1 MRRLLAVVLLALS
14 GVSHAAIQT
23 QEIPYTSADG
33 TKLIGYYAYDDAVK
47 GPRPGVVVVHEW
59 WGLNDYAKRR
69 ARDLA
74 GLGYSALAID
84 MYGDGKNTEHPKDAL
99 AFMQAAL
106 KDGKA
111 ASARFQAGLDLLK
124 KQPQTDPDKI
134 AAIGYCFGGSTVLNM
149 ALEGMDLQAVASFH
163 GGGLHTA
170 EATSPHLLIPKTNAQ
185 YLILVA
191 DNAEGVVAGMDMTFS
206 GFPIGRVRRIELA
219 DTGNVRILIRH
230 ILARIQHQHHHIGGL
245 DGLQGR
251 FGLEGLRRIDHGRAV
266 GQTAQVGRDHAEAM
280 IERHRDAQPVLMG
293 ELDRLGRE
301 ALAQLDVA
309 PLPAR

>member
-14 GVSHAAIQT
+14 GAGHAAVQT

-33 TKLIGYYAYDDAVK
+33 TKLIGYYAYDDAIK

-84 MYGDGKNTEHPKDAL
+84 MYGDGKNTEHPTDAM

-124 KQPQTDPDKI
+124 KQPQTDPDKL
-134 AAIGYCFGGSTVLNM
+134 AAIGYCFGGKVVLD
-149 ALEGMDLQAVASFH
+149 AARQGVPLAGVVSFH
-163 GGGLHTA
+163 GALVTNTP
-170 EATSPHLLIPKTNAQ
+170 ATPGSVKAK
-185 YLILVA
+185 ILVEHGALDSMVTEDNVTAFKSEMDKAGA
-191 DNAEGVVAGMDMTFS
+191 DYKFVS
-206 GFPIGRVRRIELA
+206 
-219 DTGNVRILIRH
+219 
-230 ILARIQHQHHHIGGL
+230 
-245 DGLQGR
+245 
-251 FGLEGLRRIDHGRAV
+251 LEGAKHGFSNP
-266 GQTAQVGRDHAEAM
+266 
-280 IERHRDAQPVLMG
+280 DA
-293 ELDRLGRE
+293 DRLSHGE
-301 ALAQLDVA
+301 HGGPDIGYNKAADEQSWADMQKFFKKIFG
-309 PLPAR
+309 